1 MDQRLQMNQETAT
14 DFVIR
19 ELGKHHPRNDIIQKL
34 CEVTSMNW
42 GQAENFVREVET
54 QNARTIAQKQSPLI
68 TVIGV
73 LTILMGFSLSMWV
86 VYETFHGVIIFLL
99 SFPVPYLGNL
109 TYFTIGI
116 GMVAGGI
123 RGTWETLTRLW
134 NS

>member
-1 MDQRLQMNQETAT
+1 MNQNLRMNEETAT

-19 ELGKHHPRNDIIQKL
+19 ELGKHHSRNDVIQRL

-54 QNARTIAQKQSPLI
+54 RNAGVIAQKQSPLI
-68 TVIGV
+68 AVIGV
-73 LTILMGFSLSMWV
+73 LTTIFGFGLSIWV
-86 VYETFHGVIIFLL
+86 AYETLHGVIIFFL
-99 SFPVPYLGNL
+99 SFPVPYLGNI
-109 TYFTIGI
+109 TYFVVGI

-123 RGTWETLTRLW
+123 RGMWETITRLW